1 MSATVL
7 ERQTASPTWTV
18 PALPNVWSIL
28 VVTLLVANYFSP
40 FADLDWTW
48 QVRTGGHIVSTGD
61 LRPADAFSY
70 TIAGKDLPDFEWL
83 YEATLYVVWSLFGHG
98 GLKLLRT
105 VLVAAPLLI
114 LGLRLRS
121 ERVAWHGIALA
132 LFTAILIVAPAWN
145 LRPLYVTTI
154 CLLLVSWWLHDHC
167 NGKASLPWYLPVIML
182 LWGNLHP
189 GVITGQALL
198 VGAIVWEWI
207 NRAARLNAPLDRSRL
222 WRLTWLGGLGL
233 AATFLSPA
241 PLERLAY
248 PFSANL
254 RHPAQRIFSE
264 MQPLHTFTLESP
276 YTTNLA
282 YVIALLVGA
291 MVVVNF
297 RRFRLWEVA
306 LLLGLTA
313 LGNLAFRSLQD
324 WVLGMLTLGVPFLA
338 VLPSQFALARR
349 RQPWAARWAGLCG
362 RVEKL
367 ILRVDRSA
375 KHILNSP
382 LFRFQWGWI
391 AAALVVLAVPSLI
404 PAVSRAM
411 PFQNGTRWPVAALDW
426 AEAHG
431 VAGNFF
437 GPPDYGSYVGWRLGE
452 RGRCYVDTRG
462 FFFSGDLIEDSHL
475 LPQMTPGWRKRF
487 DRVVAARTDYFLLE
501 TTGPRG
507 ELWRRAQPHVG
518 TPLYLDEKTVL
529 LTTSQ
534 LQRCVERLG
543 ED

>member
-1 MSATVL
+1 MAATVL
-7 ERQTASPTWTV
+7 EPQTTAPVQLART
-18 PALPNVWSIL
+18 LPNAWSVL
-28 VVTLLVANYFSP
+28 VVALLAANYFSP

-48 QVRTGGHIVSTGD
+48 QVRTGGRIVSTGD

-83 YEATLYVVWSLFGHG
+83 YEATLYVLWSLFGHG

-132 LFTAILIVAPAWN
+132 LFTAIMIVSPAWN

-167 NGKASLPWYLPVIML
+167 NGKGLLPWFLPIVML
-182 LWGNLHP
+182 LWANLHP
-189 GVITGQALL
+189 GVITGQGLL

-207 NRAARLNAPLDRSRL
+207 NRAVRLNDPLDRGRL

-233 AATFLSPA
+233 AVTFLSPA
-241 PLERLAY
+241 PLERLVY
-248 PFSANL
+248 PFSPEV

-264 MQPLHTFTLESP
+264 MQPLHTFALEPP

-282 YVIALLVGA
+282 YVVALLVGA
-291 MVVVNF
+291 VVVLRF

-324 WVLGMLTLGVPFLA
+324 WVLGMLALGAPFLA
-338 VLPSQFALARR
+338 KLPREIALSRR
-349 RQPWAARWAGLCG
+349 RLPWATRWVGLSG
-362 RVEKL
+362 LAEKWL
-367 ILRVDRSA
+367 LRVDRSA
-375 KHILNSP
+375 KHVLNSP
-382 LFRFQWGWI
+382 LFRFQWGWV
-391 AAALVVLAVPSLI
+391 AAAFVLLAVPSLI
-404 PAVSRAM
+404 PPLSRQM
-411 PFQNGTRWPVAALDW
+411 PRQNGTNWPVAALDW
-426 AEAHG
+426 AEAHA
-431 VAGNFF
+431 VTGNFF
-437 GPPDYGSYVGWRLGE
+437 GPPDYGSYVGWRLGD

-462 FFFSGDLIEDSHL
+462 FFFSGEIIEDSHR
-475 LPQMTPGWRKRF
+475 LPQMLPGWRERF

-501 TTGPRG
+501 TTGVRG
-507 ELWRRAQPHVG
+507 ELWRRVRPHISE
-518 TPLYLDEKTVL
+518 PLYLDAKTVL
-529 LTTSQ
+529 LTTGQ
-534 LQRCVERLG
+534 VQNAVGKLG
-543 ED
+543 RE